1 MEETELLARMAR
13 RDPGA
18 WSDFLDSF
26 ADVLFRSVCRFA
38 SDADERM
45 DLFLQVCTALR
56 ADEMRRLRMYHARPG
71 SSATLATYLSVVV
84 KNLAIDQHR
93 AAAGRFR
100 PFRQIEALPQFER
113 LVFDYHLRDSRPL
126 REVRDLLSDR
136 HGIRVT
142 ESDLAAAADRVAS
155 TLSASQRWR
164 LAARHAARRPA
175 LPVDTV
181 RIAAPA
187 HESRSAP
194 TTPDLHLRE
203 EEAERLFQEALS
215 ALPSRQHLALVL
227 RYRDGLAGPEV
238 AKVLGLSTSQ
248 ADRLA
253 TQGVTRLR
261 ESLHRSGVQR
271 EELEATLG
279 RFWPEPAEES

>member
-1 MEETELLARMAR
+1 MEETELLARIAR

-18 WSDFLDSF
+18 WSDFLDAF
-26 ADVLFRSVCRFA
+26 ADVLFRSVCRFT

-56 ADEMRRLRMYHARPG
+56 AEEMRRLRMYRPRPR
-71 SSATLATYLSVVV
+71 ATLATYLAVVV

-100 PFRQIEALPQFER
+100 PFRQIDALPQLER

-126 REVRDLLSDR
+126 REVSALLVDR

-142 ESDLAAAADRVAS
+142 EADLAAAADRVAS

-164 LAARHAARRPA
+164 LAARLAARRPA

-181 RIAAPA
+181 RVAAPPPEA
-187 HESRSAP
+187 GPMPAAP
-194 TTPDLHLRE
+194 DVRLRE
-203 EEAERLFQEALS
+203 ADAERLFQAALS
-215 ALPSRQHLALVL
+215 SLPARQHLALLL
-227 RYRDGLAGPEV
+227 RYRDGLAGPGV

-261 ESLHRSGVQR
+261 ETLHRSGVQR

-279 RFWPEPAEES
+279 RFWPDPAEES